1 MLRRQFRKARRANS
15 VRAHGNILN
24 LTYEY
29 VYRAYE
35 FKWRRRL
42 WRVFETVWSE
52 QLLCSLE
59 SFVPYEFT
67 RRFTEFEV
75 FRTSILPFTAHEH
88 FLATT
93 TEERNELVFA
103 LRSRFVF

>member
-67 RRFTEFEV
+67 VLR
-75 FRTSILPFTAHEH
+75 
-88 FLATT
+88 
-93 TEERNELVFA
+93 LVFTSDGVGVGVVVGVVRE
-103 LRSRFVF
+103 LMT